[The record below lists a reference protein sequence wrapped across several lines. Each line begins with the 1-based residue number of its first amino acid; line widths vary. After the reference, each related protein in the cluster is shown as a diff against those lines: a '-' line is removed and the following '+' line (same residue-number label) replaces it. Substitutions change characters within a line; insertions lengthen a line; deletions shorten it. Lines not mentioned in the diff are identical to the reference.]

1 MPLALPRRRALPD
14 ATLKSN
20 KAEACSRFV
29 KGKKKR
35 NKKREDRRKGPAGKE
50 RVKVLPRS
58 APGQRGRKK
67 REKRGK
73 DEKRTRAKKKKNEK
87 GRKRDQKREGRLDG
101 VETAKPKRRIG
112 ET

>member
-1 MPLALPRRRALPD
+1 MLALC
-14 ATLKSN
+14 
-20 KAEACSRFV
+20 E
-29 KGKKKR
+29 
-35 NKKREDRRKGPAGKE
+35 REEEEEQEERGPAGKE